1 MKNKIDQDMVAMI
14 IADFQHGE
22 LTTCTCECKD
32 CPLYRRVNKDS
43 ETRICDLLT
52 EISVLLDKVEYDD

>member
-1 MKNKIDQDMVAMI
+1 MKNKIDQDTIAMI

-32 CPLYRRVNKDS
+32 CPLYKS
-43 ETRICDLLT
+43 IPIETKKFRICDLLT
-52 EISVLLDKVEYDD
+52 EISTLI